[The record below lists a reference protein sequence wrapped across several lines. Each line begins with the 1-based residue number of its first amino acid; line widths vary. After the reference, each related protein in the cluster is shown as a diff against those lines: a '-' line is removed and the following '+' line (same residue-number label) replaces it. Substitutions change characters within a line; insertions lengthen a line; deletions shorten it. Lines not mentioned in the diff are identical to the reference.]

1 MKFPPHISRAA
12 GAQAIASV
20 PAFISGVAA
29 LLASIFWMGSVLL
42 PLGIAGIVGG
52 WLLFEHSMQR
62 IAREN
67 GMDADK

>member
-12 GAQAIASV
+12 GALAIASV
-20 PAFISGVAA
+20 AAFIGGVAA
-29 LLASIFWMGSVLL
+29 LLASVFWMTSVLL
-42 PLGIAGIVGG
+42 PLGIAGMVGG
-52 WLLFEHSMQR
+52 WLLIEMSMQR

>member
-1 MKFPPHISRAA
+1 MKFPPRISGAA
-12 GAQAIASV
+12 GALAIASV
-20 PAFISGVAA
+20 VAFVVGVAA

-52 WLLFEHSMQR
+52 WLLFEHSMQH

-67 GMDADK
+67 GMDAGR